1 MVVKVNDMSNTRRD
15 FIKKSSLFMGGMTM
29 LPAFPTSI
37 ERALNIEA
45 PVGSTFLDAEHIVF
59 LMQENRSFDH
69 CFGTLRG
76 VRGFNDPRA
85 MQLPNGLPVWFQTNE
100 ENQVYGPYHLD
111 IENTNVT
118 WLGSLPHSWSDM
130 TGARNEGKM
139 DHWLIAKKPGN
150 PDFANLPLTMGYFTR
165 QDIPFY
171 YALADAFTVFDQ
183 HFCSSLTGTS
193 ANRSFFWSGAIR
205 ENPRDPNSV
214 AHVNNGQ
221 INYKDVGW
229 TTYPERLEK
238 ANVSW
243 CVYQNELSLPI
254 GLSDEQENWLAN
266 FTDNNLE
273 FYKNYNVR
281 FHKAHVDYMGVE
293 LARIKKELT
302 SKELQKEERLKLE
315 QQKTQL
321 EVDVKKYSATEF
333 DKLSAFEKAIHQK
346 AFTTNTADP
355 DYHTLEEVDYN
366 DNGQPKKI
374 NVPKGD
380 ILHQFRQDVLSDS
393 LPTVSWLAAPCNFS
407 DHPGAPWFGA
417 WYVSEVLDIL
427 TQNPEVWKKTIF
439 VLTYDE
445 NDGYFD
451 HIAPFV
457 PPLTT
462 DPHQG
467 KAPKG
472 MDTQDEWVTN
482 AQEHQ
487 REGNTKSKIASPIG
501 LGYRVPMVIASP
513 WTKGGWVNSEVCDIT
528 STLQFLEYFIEKK
541 TGKKIIEENISEW
554 RRATCGNLTSAFQSA
569 NDLKAVE
576 IDFINRNKYVE
587 RILNA
592 RNKSLPTKVSAYTVQ
607 QIEQQKVWQNLPN
620 FPKQEAGI
628 KKACALP
635 YTCETNMIV
644 HPETQEVELVFAI
657 TSNQLKNKDN
667 AAPFQ
672 VYASKQYQGQSG
684 VNWNFGATDKEPIK
698 YPWKCRDFEQ
708 ARYGLNVHGAN
719 GFYRSFEGH
728 VSDPDLH
735 VEVGSLANQTVVV
748 ELTNASNQALE
759 CYVTDV
765 HYSKQTQKIVLKK
778 QQKTRVTLD
787 YAVFNGWYDFTVTFA
802 QSNTFKYQYAGHI
815 ESGKASTTDPY
826 MASLST

>member
-1 MVVKVNDMSNTRRD
+1 MSNSRRD
-15 FIKKSSLFMGGMTM
+15 FIKKSSLLMGGMTM
-29 LPAFPTSI
+29 MPAFPAVI
-37 ERALNIEA
+37 ERALSIEA
-45 PVGSTFLDAEHIVF
+45 PSGSTFLDAEHIVF

-76 VRGFNDPRA
+76 VRGFNDPRI
-85 MQLPNGLPVWFQTNE
+85 MKQPNGLPVWFQTNE
-100 ENQVYGPYHLD
+100 KHQIYGPFHLD
-111 IENTNVT
+111 IENTNIT
-118 WLGSLPHSWSDM
+118 WLGDLPHNWRDM
-130 TGARNEGKM
+130 TGARNDGKM
-139 DHWLIAKKPGN
+139 DKWLIYKKPGN
-150 PDFANLPLTMGYFTR
+150 PKFSDSPLTLGYYTR
-165 QDIPFY
+165 HDIPFY
-171 YALADAFTVFDQ
+171 YALADAFTICDQ

-193 ANRSFFWSGAIR
+193 ANRSFFWSGTIR
-205 ENPRDPNSV
+205 EEPRNPESI
-214 AHVNNGQ
+214 AHVNNTQ
-221 INYKDVGW
+221 VNYKDVGW

-243 CVYQNELSLPI
+243 RVYQNELSLPI
-254 GLSDEQENWLAN
+254 GLTREAGNWLDN

-273 FYKNYNVR
+273 FHKQYNVR
-281 FHKAHVDYMGVE
+281 FHKAHVDYMEVE
-293 LARIKKELT
+293 LARITKELLT
-302 SKELQKEERLKLE
+302 YSGTPEERKKLE
-315 QQKTQL
+315 QKKAEL
-321 EVDVKKYSATEF
+321 EVDVQKYSASEF
-333 DKLSAFEKAIHQK
+333 EKLSSFEKAIHHK
-346 AFTTNTADP
+346 AFTTNITDP
-355 DYHTLEEVDYN
+355 DYHTLEEVDYM
-366 DNGQPKKI
+366 DSGESKKI
-374 NVPKGD
+374 GVPKGD
-380 ILHQFRQDVLSDS
+380 ILHQFRQDVQSNS

-407 DHPGAPWFGA
+407 DHAGAPWFGA

-462 DPHQG
+462 DPSQG

-472 MDTQDEWVTN
+472 MDTQDEWVTSKQEQLIEGKIRN
-482 AQEHQ
+482 AN
-487 REGNTKSKIASPIG
+487 GSPIG

-513 WTKGGWVNSEVCDIT
+513 WSKGGWVNSEVCDIT

-554 RRATCGNLTSAFQSA
+554 RRATCGNLTSVFQPA
-569 NDLKAVE
+569 NDLKAIE
-576 IDFINRNKYVE
+576 IDFIDRNKHVE

-592 RNKSLPTKVSAYTVQ
+592 RNKSLPTNFSAYTQKQV
-607 QIEQQKVWQNLPN
+607 EEQKVWQNLPN

-657 TSNQLKNKDN
+657 EVNQLKNKAN

-672 VYASKQYQGQSG
+672 VYAMEAYQGKKG
-684 VNWNFGATDKEPIK
+684 ANWNFTVSEEEPVA
-698 YPWKCRDFEQ
+698 YQWKNQSFEQ
-708 ARYGLNVHGAN
+708 GSYKLDVHGSN
-719 GFYRSFEGH
+719 GFYRSFEGSA
-728 VSDPDLH
+728 SDPELH
-735 VEVGSLANQTVVV
+735 VEVLSQQSNQTIVVTLANT
-748 ELTNASNQALE
+748 SNQALE

-765 HYSKQTQKIVLKK
+765 NYSKQTKKIVLKK
-778 QQKTRVTLD
+778 QQKTKVTLD

-826 MASLST
+826 MASISI